1 MKSQSSKTEKVMN
14 LCKNQTASPRPR
26 LLSGVCKSKHIFSKF
41 RQKKTM
47 HALNIQNSV
56 RHRKQADLD
65 SCEILLN
72 MTYKVKPQALFK
84 KGPNEDDDMDYH
96 NSSFSSE
103 FGGME
108 INLNQN

>member
-72 MTYKVKPQALFK
+72 MIYKVKPQSSFRK
-84 KGPNEDDDMDYH
+84 KLNKDDNINGH

-103 FGGME
+103 FEGME
-108 INLNQN
+108 IDLNQN

>member
-1 MKSQSSKTEKVMN
+1 MN

-26 LLSGVCKSKHIFSKF
+26 FLSGVWKSKHIFSKF
-41 RQKKTM
+41 RKKKTM
-47 HALNIQNSV
+47 NVKNIQNSF
-56 RHRKQADLD
+56 RHKKQADLD

-72 MTYKVKPQALFK
+72 MIYKVKPQSSFRK
-84 KGPNEDDDMDYH
+84 KSNKDDNINGH

>member
-26 LLSGVCKSKHIFSKF
+26 LLSGVCKSNHIFSKF

-47 HALNIQNSV
+47 HAQNIQNSV